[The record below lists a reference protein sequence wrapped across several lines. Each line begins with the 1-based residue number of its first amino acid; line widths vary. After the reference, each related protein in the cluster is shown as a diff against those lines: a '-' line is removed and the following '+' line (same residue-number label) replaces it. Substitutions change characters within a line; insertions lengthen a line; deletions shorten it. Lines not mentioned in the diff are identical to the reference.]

1 MAYRN
6 RYLRFPG
13 GKPKAVTLSYDD
25 GIRADLKLAEI
36 INKHDMKCTFNIP
49 SAWITPE
56 GTPGHLGEKEIK
68 EYLIDAGHEIAVHC
82 ADHRAPAVTRAIAGI
97 RQIIDNRDF
106 LERVTGTFV
115 RGMAYPNEGIRT
127 FQPGMDYE
135 TVKQYLKNLD
145 IAYSRSLG
153 GDNDSFEFPQDWY
166 NWIPTA
172 HHDNPNIFDYI
183 DKFLAY
189 NPEERVIS
197 DRSSKIFYMWG
208 HSYEFNNNDNWDR
221 LEIICE
227 KIGGKEDT
235 WYATNI
241 EIYDYIQAYNSLRY
255 TADEKKVYN
264 PTLIDVYFDID
275 GKKYVIKSGETIII
289 DQ

>member
-1 MAYRN
+1 
-6 RYLRFPG
+6 
-13 GKPKAVTLSYDD
+13 
-25 GIRADLKLAEI
+25 
-36 INKHDMKCTFNIP
+36 
-49 SAWITPE
+49 
-56 GTPGHLGEKEIK
+56 
-68 EYLIDAGHEIAVHC
+68 
-82 ADHRAPAVTRAIAGI
+82 
-97 RQIIDNRDF
+97 
-106 LERVTGTFV
+106 
-115 RGMAYPNEGIRT
+115 MAYPNEGIRT